1 MQLKNAIEDGD
12 LPNECGKICADFK
25 KKKKL
30 RNRANIALPQRNL
43 G

>member
-1 MQLKNAIEDGD
+1 MQQQNAIEDGD
-12 LPNECGKICADFK
+12 LPDECGKICTDLK
-25 KKKKL
+25 KKKK